1 MGALFRST
9 EGGCVGD
16 LSRAAA
22 SVDALRRRDPLPSP
36 GVDVARGDALDDRED
51 LAQIGLPLVAAERL
65 RLS

>member
-1 MGALFRST
+1 
-9 EGGCVGD
+9 
-16 LSRAAA
+16 
-22 SVDALRRRDPLPSP
+22 VDALRRRDPLPSP